1 MAGKD
6 LDVTARSCKVATK
19 QSPIR
24 QGISLDEIH
33 RYNWRLLRRRMAR
46 NDMSKGD
53 SMFRK
58 LALIMLGMALALS
71 ACASPNSTNEAG
83 ELTRIRLPMG
93 YIPNI
98 QFAPF
103 YVAIEKG
110 YFQDAGIEIE
120 FDYKFETDGVALVG
134 AGELPFA
141 IASGEQVLLARAQ
154 GLPIVYVAAWYQQY
168 PVSVV
173 AKSELGI
180 LIPQDLKG
188 RKIGLPGLFGANYV
202 GLRALLHEA
211 GLEESDVTLDAIG
224 FNQVEL
230 MAAGQQDII
239 VGYAANEPI
248 QLRAQGI
255 PVTEIRVA
263 DYVQLA
269 SNGLLASEKAIAE
282 EPELVRAFVGAFMKG
297 LEDTIANPDE
307 SFAISKSYIP
317 NFADLDADVQKQVLE
332 TSIEQWKAELLGYSD
347 PQAWENMQNVLLDM
361 GLITEK
367 MDLNKAFTNEFVP

>member
-1 MAGKD
+1 
-6 LDVTARSCKVATK
+6 
-19 QSPIR
+19 
-24 QGISLDEIH
+24 
-33 RYNWRLLRRRMAR
+33 
-46 NDMSKGD
+46 
-53 SMFRK
+53 MFRK
-58 LALIMLGMALALS
+58 VILITLGMALALS
-71 ACASPNSTNEAG
+71 ACGNATSATG
-83 ELTRIRLPMG
+83 TDELTKIRLPMG

-103 YVAIEKG
+103 YVAIQKG

-141 IASGEQVLLARAQ
+141 IVSGEQVLLARAQ
-154 GLPIVYVAAWYQQY
+154 GLPVEYVAAWYQQY

-173 AKSELGI
+173 AKSNLGI

-188 RKIGLPGLFGANYV
+188 KKIGVPGLFGATYI
-202 GLRALLHEA
+202 GLRALLFQAHMS
-211 GLEESDVTLDAIG
+211 ESDVTLDSIG
-224 FNQVEL
+224 FNQVDL
-230 MAAGQQDII
+230 MAAGQQDIV
-239 VGYAANEPI
+239 VGYAENEPI
-248 QLRAQGI
+248 QLRARGI

-269 SNGLLASEKAIAE
+269 SNGILASEKVVKE
-282 EPELVRAFVGAFMKG
+282 NPELVSAFVSAFLKG
-297 LEDTIANPDE
+297 LSDTIANPDDALQMSE
-307 SFAISKSYIP
+307 SYIP

-332 TSIEQWKAELLGYSD
+332 TSIEQWKTERLGYSD

-367 MDLNKAFTNEFVP
+367 MDLNRAFTNEFIQ

>member
-1 MAGKD
+1 
-6 LDVTARSCKVATK
+6 
-19 QSPIR
+19 
-24 QGISLDEIH
+24 
-33 RYNWRLLRRRMAR
+33 
-46 NDMSKGD
+46 
-53 SMFRK
+53 MFK
-58 LALIMLGMALALS
+58 KFILTVLGMALALS
-71 ACASPNSTNEAG
+71 ACSSTGPANETG
-83 ELTRIRLPMG
+83 ELTKIRLPMG

-103 YVAIEKG
+103 YIAIQKG
-110 YFQDAGIEIE
+110 YFHEVGIEID

-154 GLPIVYVAAWYQQY
+154 GLPVVYVAAWYQQY

-180 LIPQDLKG
+180 LIPQDLKN

-211 GLEESDVTLDAIG
+211 GLEESDVTLDAVG

-230 MAAGQQDII
+230 MAAGQQDIV

-248 QLRAQGI
+248 QLRARGV

-269 SNGLLASEKAIAE
+269 SNGILASEKVISE
-282 EPELVRAFVGAFMKG
+282 
-297 LEDTIANPDE
+297 NPD
-307 SFAISKSYIP
+307 
-317 NFADLDADVQKQVLE
+317 
-332 TSIEQWKAELLGYSD
+332 
-347 PQAWENMQNVLLDM
+347 
-361 GLITEK
+361 
-367 MDLNKAFTNEFVP
+367 